1 MLFDRTN
8 VLPTPSRA
16 LVVVT
21 YNVHGGVGLDGRTD
35 ITRVG
40 DVLARLDP
48 DIVALQEVLS
58 AHPGARGGQ
67 VAELAERLGM
77 NNVLGTTMC
86 RDAGPYGNAI
96 LSRLPIVDASCFDL
110 SVEGREPRGL
120 MRVVLEHE
128 GRRLMVMNTHL
139 GVRVRERH
147 AQLGRCA
154 HLLDE
159 VAGDGMPLVVMG
171 DFNSWLPRGDVLGK
185 LRARFGGQPA
195 PRSYPVRRPLLALD
209 RIWTRPAVLLR
220 EVHAYAS
227 NETRIASDHLPVWAR
242 LAPLL
247 ALA

>member
-1 MLFDRTN
+1 MLIDLTN
-8 VLPTPSRA
+8 NRPLPSRA

-21 YNVHGGVGLDGRTD
+21 YNIHGGVGLDGRTD
-35 ITRVG
+35 IARIG

-48 DIVALQEVLS
+48 DIIGLQEVLS
-58 AHPGARGGQ
+58 AHPGEPGGQ

-77 NNVLGTTMC
+77 HPVLGTTMC
-86 RDAGPYGNAI
+86 CDRGPYGNAI
-96 LSRLPIVDASCFDL
+96 LTRLPILETSCFDL
-110 SVEGREPRGL
+110 SVAGREPRGL
-120 MRVVLEHE
+120 MRVVLEHD
-128 GRRLMVMNTHL
+128 GRRLVVMNTHL

-159 VAGDGMPLVVMG
+159 VDDDDTPLVVMG

-209 RIWTRPAVLLR
+209 RIWTRPAMLLR
-220 EVHAYAS
+220 EVHAYSS

-242 LAPLL
+242 LAPLRV
-247 ALA
+247 AA